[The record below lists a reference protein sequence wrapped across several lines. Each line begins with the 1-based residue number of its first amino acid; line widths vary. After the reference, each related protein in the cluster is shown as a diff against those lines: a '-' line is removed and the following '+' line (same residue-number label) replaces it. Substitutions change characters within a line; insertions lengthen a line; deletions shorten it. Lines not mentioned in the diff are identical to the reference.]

1 MPQST
6 EETAGLVR
14 SEDMQRWITFTGFW
28 GFIFYLLACVAQALA
43 SRRQPVQIHA
53 PTAATGLAIHL
64 TAFVGG
70 GSALIAVGSAVPGKR
85 STTLAR
91 ERIGRNTLG
100 RPLQVLGQGLGA
112 AVGSLLPLGMV
123 LASQRAAA
131 KITGTPVFPDTA
143 AIDRPRTIL
152 AMGGLSSLVAM
163 AITLIVG
170 WVARDARRAAE
181 AQQ

>member
-1 MPQST
+1 MQQST
-6 EETAGLVR
+6 HKGAGLVG
-14 SEDMQRWITFTGFW
+14 SEDVQRWITFTGFW
-28 GFIFYLLACVAQALA
+28 GFIFYLLACVAQALG
-43 SRRQPVQIHA
+43 SRRQPVQIHM
-53 PTAATGLAIHL
+53 PTAVTGLGIHL
-64 TAFVGG
+64 AAFVGG
-70 GSALIAVGSAVPGKR
+70 GSALIALGSAFAGKQ

-112 AVGSLLPLGMV
+112 AVGSLLPLG
-123 LASQRAAA
+123 LAITSQRAAA
-131 KITGTPVFPDTA
+131 RITGTAVFHDA
-143 AIDRPRTIL
+143 EAIDTPRTVL

-181 AQQ
+181 EAQ